1 MSRPFLAQYSL
12 SGMRGSE
19 HRLPISDLSLNAY
32 GRSLFRQDDFFRS
45 EITGFFQDFSS
56 DIMLDFF
63 CFSSDKEHAC
73 YMILLSFLELTS
85 CMIAVAYLL
94 LSWQSHRKQRA
105 VTSTLHSG
113 SQSAQSF

>member
-63 CFSSDKEHAC
+63 CFSSDKEHVKKRAF
-73 YMILLSFLELTS
+73 MLHDIVIVFRVDIL
-85 CMIAVAYLL
+85 
-94 LSWQSHRKQRA
+94 
-105 VTSTLHSG
+105 
-113 SQSAQSF
+113 